1 MAQHT
6 TQSRSDAG
14 AVLVHAALVLI
25 GLMALSTFIIDYG
38 VLWASRRQAQNAAD
52 AGALAG
58 AIHMMYDTNLNPTG
72 DVLTTATDVALQN
85 RVWATAPAATAVF
98 ECPPYVAVGV
108 KTDCIRVDV
117 FRDQAHNN
125 ALPMF
130 FGRFLGR
137 NLQNIRATATARVN
151 TGNSTDCLKPFA
163 VPDFY
168 TTLDSY
174 SAPGYTV
181 ATHEGTVVQ
190 LKSEPNG
197 DQLSPGWYQLLDFTS
212 GAGGADEV
220 RNAIASCQGG
230 KQGVGG
236 NLLQQTGSL
245 GTNIADTVNQ
255 LYALDPSAHYVPG
268 QGVIDSC
275 ADTRSCSKLVPDDTG
290 NGFHPVPDPNRTI
303 SPRILIVPVFD
314 PVLFFASGGATIKIV
329 NLLGFFIDAPM
340 AGPPDFDLRGILVL
354 QPGLFSAGFGS
365 VPSAASFLKII
376 QLIR

>member
-6 TQSRSDAG
+6 KQSRSDAG

-85 RVWATAPAATAVF
+85 RVWSTAPAATAVF
-98 ECPPYVAVGV
+98 ECPPYVAVGANV
-108 KTDCIRVDV
+108 DCIRVDV
-117 FRDQAHNN
+117 FRDQAHSN

-168 TTLDSY
+168 TNIGSY

-181 ATHEGTVVQ
+181 AAHEGTVVQ
-190 LKSEPNG
+190 LKSDPDG
-197 DQLSPGWYQLLDFTS
+197 DALSPGWFQLLDYT
-212 GAGGADEV
+212 AGGGGTSEV
-220 RNAIASCQGG
+220 ISSIVSCQGG
-230 KQGVGG
+230 VKGVGADLDAENG
-236 NLLQQTGSL
+236 NLGI
-245 GTNIADTVNQ
+245 NISKAINN
-255 LYALDPSAHYVPG
+255 LYDLDPGAHYVTG
-268 QGVIDSC
+268 RGVIDSC
-275 ADTRSCSKLVPDDTG
+275 ADTGSCNKWVPDT
-290 NGFHPVPDPNRTI
+290 NGGGYHQVPDPSRRI

-314 PVLFFASGGATIKIV
+314 PVLFFSSGAT
-329 NLLGFFIDAPM
+329 
-340 AGPPDFDLRGILVL
+340 R
-354 QPGLFSAGFGS
+354 SES
-365 VPSAASFLKII
+365 
-376 QLIR
+376 